1 MNFKSH
7 LETAWHRLWE
17 QIVPLIVLTLALVG
31 ISIVSFGILGPVAF
45 AGYFN
50 AILLLIRYDR
60 EPKVMD
66 IFSQMRLFLP
76 LLGFGVVV
84 VLLVLVGLLLFVL
97 PGLVIALGIS
107 YICLYMLPL
116 MIDGELG
123 IVEAV
128 RESAR
133 LTLKGEVAEHLV
145 VMILFVGIST
155 VGSSFFITS
164 LVTQP
169 FATLFLASVYDA
181 EIRRRPPGEP
191 DGPLVQK

>member
-7 LETAWHRLWE
+7 LETAWHRLWDR
-17 QIVPLIVLTLALVG
+17 IVPLILMTLALVG
-31 ISIVSFGILGPVAF
+31 ICIITFGILGPVAF

-60 EPKVMD
+60 EPMVMD
-66 IFSQMRLFLP
+66 IFSQMRLFWP
-76 LLGFGVVV
+76 LLAFGVVV
-84 VLLVLVGLLLFVL
+84 LLLVIVGLLLFVL
-97 PGLVIALGIS
+97 PGLVIALGLS

-116 MIDGELG
+116 MIDRELG

-133 LTLKGEVAEHLV
+133 LTLKGDVADHLV

-169 FATLFLASVYDA
+169 FATLFLASVYDT
-181 EIRRRPPGEP
+181 EIRRRQPGDP

>member
-7 LETAWHRLWE
+7 LETAWHRLWD
-17 QIVPLIVLTLALVG
+17 QIVALILITLALVG
-31 ISIVSFGILGPVAF
+31 ISIITFGILGPVAF

-50 AILLLIRYDR
+50 AILLLMRYDR

-66 IFSQMRLFLP
+66 IFSQMRLFWP
-76 LLGFGVVV
+76 LLAFGAVVF
-84 VLLVLVGLLLFVL
+84 LLVLVGLLLFVL

-133 LTLKGEVAEHLV
+133 LTLKGDVAEHLV

-164 LVTQP
+164 LITQP

-181 EIRRRPPGEP
+181 EIRRRPTGDP